1 MVFSSPMTGAGIGSP
16 APVTEGHKEN
26 EMSEPVTLYS
36 IDGESVTVYTPSAR
50 ASRLATGQWFTTA
63 AEAQSK
69 AAPVEEAAAPEE
81 EAPKAKRPAKG
92 KDA

>member
-1 MVFSSPMTGAGIGSP
+1 
-16 APVTEGHKEN
+16 
-26 EMSEPVTLYS
+26 MSDMGEPVTLYRAN
-36 IDGESVTVYTPSAR
+36 GESVTVYTPSAR